1 MQIQPVVTT
10 TAKTN
15 IASRIGNPD
24 VFKKNIAS
32 GGGNNARGIGRGG
45 PVRTVGRRG
54 RGGRIGQRAGTQR

>member
-10 TAKTN
+10 TAKSN

-24 VFKKNIAS
+24 IFKKNNAT
-32 GGGNNARGIGRGG
+32 GGGNKPRGIGRGG
-45 PVRTVGRRG
+45 PVRTAGRRG